1 MIKAVIDRYDSAA
14 FPFQARWKIG
24 SVSYSDVFET
34 PDQAESYLV
43 GRFKDVKIIDKT
55 RKT

>member
-1 MIKAVIDRYDSAA
+1 MIKAVIDRYNSTA
-14 FPFQARWKIG
+14 FPFRARWKIG